1 MTSLLILI
9 KDNINNTYSLY
20 DNKHEFGFK
29 NCIDFLKKETSLEFK
44 NVIIEDKICELFI
57 EKKNIQKGWVWNT
70 DIIDT
75 MKIYTLSFISIKNN
89 NSTKESF
96 TQTETI
102 EMVDKE
108 IQNPNHIF
116 TKNSANQTNESSIT
130 LPYNPI
136 NYFKYEINEQFSSTC
151 NKITNNFTTQIPT
164 SFIKRDDKGHR
175 DDQFI
180 KSDDKGYH
188 DDQFIKSADQD
199 FIKKDKKCNN
209 DYSLN
214 DLLIT
219 ELKQH
224 LNTTNYGLRRRRR
237 RLD

>member
-164 SFIKRDDKGHR
+164 SFVQKDEC

>member
-44 NVIIEDKICELFI
+44 NVIIEDKLCELFI

-116 TKNSANQTNESSIT
+116 TKNSANQTNESSIA

-164 SFIKRDDKGHR
+164 SFVQKDER

-180 KSDDKGYH
+180 KRDQG
-188 DDQFIKSADQD
+188 DQFIKSDDQD

>member
-20 DNKHEFGFK
+20 DNKHGLGFK

-57 EKKNIQKGWVWNT
+57 EKKNIQKGWMWNT

-116 TKNSANQTNESSIT
+116 TKNSANQTNESSIA

-164 SFIKRDDKGHR
+164 SFIKRDDQGYKG
-175 DDQFI
+175 DQVDKVDQFI
-180 KSDDKGYH
+180 KSD
-188 DDQFIKSADQD
+188 DQD
-199 FIKKDKKCNN
+199 FIKKDKKCND

>member
-44 NVIIEDKICELFI
+44 NVIIEDKLCELFI

-75 MKIYTLSFISIKNN
+75 IKIYTLSFISIKNN

-116 TKNSANQTNESSIT
+116 TKNSANQTNESSIA

-164 SFIKRDDKGHR
+164 SFVQKDER

-180 KSDDKGYH
+180 KSD
-188 DDQFIKSADQD
+188 DQD

-237 RLD
+237 ARYS

>member
-164 SFIKRDDKGHR
+164 SLQKDER

-224 LNTTNYGLRRRRR
+224 LNTTNYGLRRRRK

>member
-44 NVIIEDKICELFI
+44 NVIIEDKLCELFI

-75 MKIYTLSFISIKNN
+75 IKIYTLSFISIKNN

-116 TKNSANQTNESSIT
+116 TKNSANQTNESSIA

-164 SFIKRDDKGHR
+164 SFVQKDEKRDQG
-175 DDQFI
+175 DQFI
-180 KSDDKGYH
+180 KR
-188 DDQFIKSADQD
+188 DQD
-199 FIKKDKKCNN
+199 FIKDKKCNN